1 MALAAGWQRY
11 RVAFQ
16 YVGTPYS
23 GWQVRRRG
31 GGVCG
36 EWVGEPTV
44 RVVSGI
50 GTVTIHPVDS
60 PTEVAD
66 WPPRPF
72 HPPTTYTRA
81 HTHTQR
87 NPLAPRPAVQD
98 VVEAA
103 VRALVGEGNAS
114 PCQVSSRTD
123 AGVHALRNVLHV
135 DMCRR
140 ARQDVGAEPLEPHP
154 PEVVRRALNAR
165 LRGTQVGG

>member
-1 MALAAGWQRY
+1 MGNGSVNRPCVWCLASVLLRY
-11 RVAFQ
+11 TRSTHRQKWLTGLRVPF
-16 YVGTPYS
+16 TL
-23 GWQVRRRG
+23 
-31 GGVCG
+31 
-36 EWVGEPTV
+36 
-44 RVVSGI
+44 
-50 GTVTIHPVDS
+50 
-60 PTEVAD
+60 
-66 WPPRPF
+66 PPP
-72 HPPTTYTRA
+72 TRA